1 MSIVNI
7 ETLFENTIFLCYSL
21 QKEIDDINYQLE
33 RMHKALKELENQHQK
48 LLRTRT
54 MLEHDLALKID
65 ALYIDKE
72 KVCGLRRAYPV
83 NALFRF

>member
-1 MSIVNI
+1 MHS
-7 ETLFENTIFLCYSL
+7 FLYSL
-21 QKEIDDINYQLE
+21 QKEIDEIDHQVK
-33 RMHKALKELENQHQK
+33 RMHKALKELEDQHQR

-54 MLEHDLALKID
+54 ALEHDLSLKID
-65 ALYIDKE
+65 ALYIDRE

>member
-1 MSIVNI
+1 
-7 ETLFENTIFLCYSL
+7 
-21 QKEIDDINYQLE
+21 
-33 RMHKALKELENQHQK
+33 MHKTLKELENQHQR

-65 ALYIDKE
+65 AIYIDRE

>member
-1 MSIVNI
+1 
-7 ETLFENTIFLCYSL
+7 
-21 QKEIDDINYQLE
+21 
-33 RMHKALKELENQHQK
+33 MHKALKELEDQHQR

-54 MLEHDLALKID
+54 ALEHDLSLKID
-65 ALYIDKE
+65 AIYIDRE